1 MDQNTTN
8 AIFNLMQNVVDKL
21 DNISQNLN
29 TSKGTELDEINKS
42 NSEIK
47 ELVTKS
53 MGVQEKIFEKNQDVE
68 NRIAQSIEKQKAAPI
83 TNSYIEYSFFG
94 RESSFKPR
102 TMIIVLFGL
111 VLTWSSIKYLPSYFN
126 EKSLLKK
133 EKEDYKLFYDLVY
146 LNQYKNGEKIT
157 ADAFLNKIKAKDE
170 EVIKE
175 YNALFKSYKNEMR
188 KRELEDELKTLD
200 K

>member
-1 MDQNTTN
+1 MR
-8 AIFNLMQNVVDKL
+8 
-21 DNISQNLN
+21 
-29 TSKGTELDEINKS
+29 G
-42 NSEIK
+42 
-47 ELVTKS
+47 
-53 MGVQEKIFEKNQDVE
+53 QEKIFEKNQDME
-68 NRIAQSIEKQKAAPI
+68 NRIAQSIEKQKAPPI
-83 TNSYIEYSFFG
+83 NNSYIEYSFFG

-102 TMIIVLFGL
+102 TMIMILFGL
-111 VLTWSSIKYLPSYFN
+111 LFTWSSIKYLPSYFN

-146 LNQYKNGEKIT
+146 LNQYKNGEEIT

-175 YNALFKSYKNEMR
+175 YNALLKSYKNEMR
-188 KRELEDELKTLD
+188 KRELEEELKTLD

>member
-47 ELVTKS
+47 ELLTKS
-53 MGVQEKIFEKNQDVE
+53 MGVQDSFFEKKQDLE
-68 NRIAQSIEKQKAAPI
+68 NRIVHSLEKQKAPPI

-111 VLTWSSIKYLPSYFN
+111 VLTWSSIKYLPPYFN
-126 EKSLLKK
+126 AKSILKK

-146 LNQYKNGEKIT
+146 LNQYKNGEEIT

-170 EVIKE
+170 ELIKE

-200 K
+200 E